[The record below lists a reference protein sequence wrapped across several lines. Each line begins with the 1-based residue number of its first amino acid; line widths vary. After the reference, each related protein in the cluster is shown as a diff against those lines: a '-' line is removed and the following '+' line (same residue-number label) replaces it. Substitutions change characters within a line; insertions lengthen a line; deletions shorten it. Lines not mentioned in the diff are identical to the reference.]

1 MLLMN
6 GAIEKNGT
14 IVLDEPEIHLHPTWQ
29 AQLAEVIVLL
39 QKEFGLH
46 VLLTSH
52 SPYFIR
58 AIETYS
64 VKHAISDVSSSR
76 SW

>member
-6 GAIEKNGT
+6 GAIEKNGA
-14 IVLDEPEIHLHPTWQ
+14 IVLDEPEIHLHPAWQ

-64 VKHAISDVSSSR
+64 VKYAVSDVSSSR